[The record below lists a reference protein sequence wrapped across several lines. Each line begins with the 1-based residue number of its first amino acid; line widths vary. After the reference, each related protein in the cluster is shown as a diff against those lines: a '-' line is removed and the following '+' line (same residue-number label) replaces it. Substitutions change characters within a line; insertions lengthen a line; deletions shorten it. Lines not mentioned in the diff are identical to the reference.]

1 MSNQKQIR
9 DIVRS
14 ELYNQE
20 FRNTLNSF
28 FVNSV
33 LRDSTYHLKNEVIK
47 YCDQKIE
54 LEVTKNIIN
63 YREDIF
69 KTLRSIAD
77 NDPVIIKNIAQI
89 SADFS
94 NTFTEHCNKE
104 ILIAKNKI
112 SSYLNSEIKRIR
124 EIPLYNHICKQINEE
139 NKRELESFKYQTKL
153 LIGGMAIINAGLLAC
168 LCKK

>member
-1 MSNQKQIR
+1 MSNQQQIR

-20 FRNTLNSF
+20 FRKTLNSAF
-28 FVNSV
+28 INSV
-33 LRDSTYHLKNEVIK
+33 FGDSTYHLKKEITS

-69 KTLRSIAD
+69 KTLRTIAE
-77 NDPVIIKNIAQI
+77 NDPIIIKNIAKI
-89 SADFS
+89 TGDFS
-94 NTFTEHCNKE
+94 KTFTNHCDKE

-112 SSYLNSEIKRIR
+112 SSYLNSEVNRIR
-124 EIPLYNHICKQINEE
+124 EIPLYNHMCKQIKEE
-139 NKRELESFKYQTKL
+139 NKREINSFKSQTNWV
-153 LIGGMAIINAGLLAC
+153 IGGMAIINVSLLAC
-168 LCKK
+168 LYNK